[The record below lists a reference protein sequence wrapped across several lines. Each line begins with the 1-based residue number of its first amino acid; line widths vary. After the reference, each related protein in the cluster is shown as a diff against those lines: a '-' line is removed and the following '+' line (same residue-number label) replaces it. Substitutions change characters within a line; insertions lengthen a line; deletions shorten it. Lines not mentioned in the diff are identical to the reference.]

1 MLVTTNWTLTW
12 IYGRFIIALQGS
24 SFVAI
29 IDMLKWDTSNDQFA
43 WKHPEQNLS
52 TFTQLIVHETQEAV
66 LFSKGKLMGKF
77 GPGKHTL
84 DTENLPILRSLFGL
98 PFGGKNPFTAE
109 VWFVNRTASL
119 NIPWTT
125 DSMRFMDNAYGAMIP
140 LRAEG
145 QYGLQ
150 IVDAEKFLLK
160 LVGTVPSFD
169 SRALTAQFRGELIS
183 KTKSTIMAKMSQDKI
198 SVLEISGYLSTISDY
213 LKQAMTEFWNEV
225 GFKLTSF
232 YVTTIDIDNSTP
244 EGQKIIEAITSKSA
258 RQIEGYTYQ
267 QERSFDAM
275 QASPIAGIGLGMGI
289 GSGMAGLMGTPGG
302 TRVSPPSAGVPGAVP
317 AGGVG
322 LAGSVVTVF
331 CAKCGTKTG
340 GAKFCPSCGKAYNPC
355 PECGADNIADAVKCV
370 MCSRPL
376 GKACP
381 KCKTPLAVD
390 AKFCPSCGNSL
401 KKVCSKCGT
410 ESPDGTKFCPNCG
423 TGL

>member
-1 MLVTTNWTLTW
+1 M
-12 IYGRFIIALQGS
+12 AM
-24 SFVAI
+24 

-109 VWFVNRTASL
+109 VWYVNKVAPL

-125 DSMRFMDNAYGAMIP
+125 DAMRYMDPGYGVMVP
-140 LRAEG
+140 VRAEG

-150 IVDAEKFLLK
+150 ITDAEKFLLK

-183 KTKSTIMAKMSQDKI
+183 KTKSTIMAKMTQEKI
-198 SVLEISGYLSTISDY
+198 SVLEISGYLSGISDY
-213 LKQAMTEFWNEV
+213 LKQIMTEFWSEV
-225 GFKLTSF
+225 GFRLNSF
-232 YVTTIDIDNSTP
+232 YVTSIDVDNSTA
-244 EGQKIIEAITSKSA
+244 EGQKIIEAMTSKSA

-267 QERSFDAM
+267 QERSFDTM
-275 QASPIAGIGLGMGI
+275 QVSPLAGIGLGLGV
-289 GSGMAGLMGTPGG
+289 GAGMAGSMATPGSAPGTVGASGLSGVGMGT
-302 TRVSPPSAGVPGAVP
+302 TAGA
-317 AGGVG
+317 
-322 LAGSVVTVF
+322 SQVF

-340 GAKFCPSCGKAYNPC
+340 GAKFCPSCGKGYNPC
-355 PECGADNIADAVKCV
+355 PGCGGDNLADAVKCV

-376 GKACP
+376 GKACT
-381 KCKTPLAVD
+381 KCKAPLALD
-390 AKFCPSCGNSL
+390 A
-401 KKVCSKCGT
+401 
-410 ESPDGTKFCPNCG
+410 KFCPNCG
-423 TGL
+423 NTLKKTCGKCGTVSEEGVKFCPNCGSGL